1 VLQLILR
8 LAACAAATAAIYG
21 VLGILI
27 KDASPVR
34 APLTMVF
41 AAPVWVISFAKYLLA
56 LLPAIGRKAKTDA
69 LERWNGRYYAY
80 GNLQLRLFLID
91 DVIWIPASDVGAILV
106 PRPDAREL
114 RFLGAE
120 YAPIPGQKQQGYTEA
135 GLLRLLATRT
145 GTRRATHEMI
155 RFKQWL
161 EKETFPNL
169 RRLPASSMP

>member
-1 VLQLILR
+1 MLQIIVR
-8 LAACAAATAAIYG
+8 LAVCAAATAAIYG
-21 VLGILI
+21 VLGIII
-27 KDASPVR
+27 KDSDFVR
-34 APLTMVF
+34 APLTVVF

-56 LLPAIGRKAKTDA
+56 LLPAIGRKAKVDA
-69 LERWNGRYYAY
+69 LERWNGRYYGY

-91 DVIWIPASDVGAILV
+91 GVIWIPASDVGPILV

-114 RFLGAE
+114 RFLGAQ
-120 YAPIPGQKQQGYTEA
+120 YAAIPGQKRQGYTEA

-145 GTRRATHEMI
+145 STRRATHEMI
-155 RFKQWL
+155 RFKHWL